1 MIVVTGATGQF
12 GRQVVE
18 NLLER
23 GVPADRIVVAV
34 RTPAKAAGLAA
45 QGVKIRLAN
54 YEQPQTLLAA
64 FDGADKLLLVSS
76 TGPDDARIAQHR
88 AAVEAAAKTNVGLIA
103 YTSVTAAPISTLGL
117 ARVHR
122 DTEQAIAEAGLPA
135 VLLRNGWY
143 TENYTATLPD
153 AVARGAIAGSA
164 GQGRIASATR
174 ADFAEAAAV
183 VLTRDDEAGKVYD
196 LTGDT
201 AWSLPELAAETS
213 AQSGRPVTYADL
225 PAEQYRQILAGAGLP
240 DFVTDLIV
248 DADVQISRGALA
260 HVTTDLGELLGR
272 PTTPLSTAVTQAL
285 TATA

>member
-12 GRQVVE
+12 GHQVIE
-18 NLLER
+18 HLLER
-23 GVPADRIVVAV
+23 GVPAEQIAAAV
-34 RTPAKAAGLAA
+34 RTPAKAADLAA
-45 QGVKIRLAN
+45 RGVEVRLAD
-54 YEQPQTLLAA
+54 YERPETLLSA

-76 TGPDDARIAQHR
+76 TGPDDARIVQHR
-88 AAVEAAAKTNVGLIA
+88 AAIEAAAKTGVGLIA
-103 YTSVTAAPISTLGL
+103 YTSVTAAPTSPLGL

-122 DTEQAIAEAGLPA
+122 DTEQAIAESGLPA

-143 TENYTATLPD
+143 TENYTATLPE

-183 VLTRDDEAGKVYD
+183 VLTRDEQAGKVYE

-201 AWSLPELAAETS
+201 TWSLPELAAETA
-213 AQSGRPVTYADL
+213 AQSGKPVTYTDL
-225 PAEQYRQILAGAGLP
+225 PAKQYRQILTDAGLP
-240 DFVTDLIV
+240 GFVIDLIV
-248 DADVQISRGALA
+248 DADVQVSRGALA
-260 HVTTDLGELLGR
+260 HVTTDLSSLLGR

-285 TATA
+285 TA

>member
-12 GRQVVE
+12 GRQVIE
-18 NLLER
+18 HLLER
-23 GVPADRIVVAV
+23 GVPAGQIAAAV
-34 RTPAKAAGLAA
+34 RTPAKAADLAA
-45 QGVKIRLAN
+45 RGVEVRLAD
-54 YEQPQTLLAA
+54 YERPETLLSA

-76 TGPDDARIAQHR
+76 TGPDDARIVQHR
-88 AAVEAAAKTNVGLIA
+88 AAIEAAAKTGVGLIA
-103 YTSVTAAPISTLGL
+103 YTSVTAAPTSPLGL

-122 DTEQAIAEAGLPA
+122 DTEQAIAESGLPA

-143 TENYTATLPD
+143 TENYTATLPE

-183 VLTRDDEAGKVYD
+183 VLTRDEQAGKVYE

-201 AWSLPELAAETS
+201 AWSLPELAAETA
-213 AQSGRPVTYADL
+213 AQSGKPVTYTDL
-225 PAEQYRQILAGAGLP
+225 PAKQYRQILTDAGLP
-240 DFVTDLIV
+240 GFVIDLIV
-248 DADVQISRGALA
+248 DADVQVSRGALA
-260 HVTTDLGELLGR
+260 HVTTDLSALLGR

-285 TATA
+285 TA

>member
-12 GRQVVE
+12 GRQVIE
-18 NLLER
+18 HLLER
-23 GVPADRIVVAV
+23 GVPAGQIAAAV
-34 RTPAKAAGLAA
+34 RTPAKAADLAA
-45 QGVKIRLAN
+45 QGVEVRLAD
-54 YEQPQTLLAA
+54 YERPENLLAA

-76 TGPDDARIAQHR
+76 TGPDDARIVQHR
-88 AAVEAAAKTNVGLIA
+88 AAIAAAAKTNLGLIA
-103 YTSVTAAPISTLGL
+103 YTSVTAAPTSPLGL

-122 DTEQAIAEAGLPA
+122 DTEQAIAESGLPA
-135 VLLRNGWY
+135 VLLRNRWY

-183 VLTRDDEAGKVYD
+183 VLTRGEQAGKVYD

-201 AWSLPELAAETS
+201 AWSLPELAAETT

-225 PAEQYRQILAGAGLP
+225 PAEQYRQILTDAGLP
-240 DFVTDLIV
+240 GFVTDLIV
-248 DADVQISRGALA
+248 DADVQVSRGALA
-260 HVTTDLGELLGR
+260 HVTTDLSTLLGR
-272 PTTPLSTAVTQAL
+272 PTTPLSAAVAQAL
-285 TATA
+285 AA

>member
-12 GRQVVE
+12 GHQVIE
-18 NLLER
+18 HLLER
-23 GVPADRIVVAV
+23 GVPAQQIAAAV
-34 RTPAKAAGLAA
+34 RTPAKAADLAA
-45 QGVKIRLAN
+45 RGVEVRLAD
-54 YEQPQTLLAA
+54 YERPETLLAA
-64 FDGADKLLLVSS
+64 FAGVDKLLLVSS
-76 TGPDDARIAQHR
+76 TGPDDTRIVQHR
-88 AAVEAAAKTNVGLIA
+88 AAVEAAAKAGVGLIA
-103 YTSVTAAPISTLGL
+103 YTSVTAAPTSPLSL

-122 DTEQAIAEAGLPA
+122 DTEQAIAESGLPA

-143 TENYTATLPD
+143 TENYTAALPD

-183 VLTRDDEAGKVYD
+183 VLTRDDQAGKVHD

-201 AWSLPELAAETS
+201 AWSLPELAAEAA
-213 AQSGRPVTYADL
+213 AQSGRPVTYTDL
-225 PAEQYRQILAGAGLP
+225 PAEQYRQILTGAGLP

-248 DADVQISRGALA
+248 DADIQVSHGALA
-260 HVTTDLGELLGR
+260 HITTDLGELLGR

-285 TATA
+285 AA

>member
-12 GRQVVE
+12 GRQVIE
-18 NLLER
+18 HLLER
-23 GVPADRIVVAV
+23 GVPADRIAAAV
-34 RTPAKAAGLAA
+34 RTPAKAADLADR
-45 QGVKIRLAN
+45 GVEVRLAD
-54 YEQPQTLLAA
+54 YEKPETLLTA
-64 FDGADKLLLVSS
+64 FDGAHKLLLVSS
-76 TGPDDARIAQHR
+76 TGPDDARIVQHR
-88 AAVEAAAKTNVGLIA
+88 TAVEAAAKTGVGLIA
-103 YTSVTAAPISTLGL
+103 YTSVTDAPTSPLDL

-122 DTEQAIAEAGLPA
+122 DTEQAIADAGLPA

-201 AWSLPELAAETS
+201 AWTLPELAAETA

-240 DFVTDLIV
+240 DFLADLIV
-248 DADVQISRGALA
+248 DADVQVSHGALA
-260 HVTTDLGELLGR
+260 HVTPDLSGLLGR
-272 PTTPLSTAVTQAL
+272 PTTPLSAAVAQAFTA
-285 TATA
+285 

>member
-12 GRQVVE
+12 GRQVIE
-18 NLLER
+18 HLLQR
-23 GVPADRIVVAV
+23 GVPADRIAAAV
-34 RTPAKAAGLAA
+34 RTPAKAADLAA
-45 QGVKIRLAN
+45 RGVEIRLAD
-54 YEQPQTLLAA
+54 YERPETLLTA

-88 AAVEAAAKTNVGLIA
+88 AAVEAAAKTGVGLIA
-103 YTSVTAAPISTLGL
+103 YTSVTGAPTNPLGL

-122 DTEQAIAEAGLPA
+122 DTEEAIADSGLPA

-164 GQGRIASATR
+164 GQGRVASATR
-174 ADFAEAAAV
+174 ADYAEAAAV
-183 VLTRDDEAGKVYD
+183 VLTRDDQAGEVYD

-201 AWSLPELAAETS
+201 AWSLPELAAEAA

-225 PAEQYRQILAGAGLP
+225 PAEQYRQILTGAGLP

-248 DADVQISRGALA
+248 DADVQVSHGALA
-260 HVTTDLGELLGR
+260 HVTTDLSALLGR
-272 PTTPLSTAVTQAL
+272 PTTPLSAAVTQAL
-285 TATA
+285 AA